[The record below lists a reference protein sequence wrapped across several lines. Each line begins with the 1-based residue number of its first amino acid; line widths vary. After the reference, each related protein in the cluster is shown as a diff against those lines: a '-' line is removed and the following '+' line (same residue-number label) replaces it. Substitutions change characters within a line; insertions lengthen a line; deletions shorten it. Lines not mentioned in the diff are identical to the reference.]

1 MCALYLLIDSV
12 VSDLKAATLSYLT
25 MLLRLAEDAACREQ
39 LESAGAVPA
48 LKLAMAWPHV
58 QWPAKRS
65 LHLLGHAEMEYQPFV
80 RYSKALLATLLSQ
93 QGVPPAAFASRGI
106 DAHLLLSLADEYM
119 QGAMALDEVT
129 VMKVRR
135 IQRAHQMFNAMDS
148 QDGKVD
154 GCVRQLDVDLYL
166 KNMANQ
172 RPPAASEIASRVF
185 QELQVPNTEPICFM
199 QFVHAYPWLSLE
211 LEAFMPMPQ
220 QTGSGGAGSGVP
232 PTRASNGYKRQ
243 RLGENSA
250 NVAGTG
256 AGVVGAIELE

>member
-1 MCALYLLIDSV
+1 M
-12 VSDLKAATLSYLT
+12 VSELSAATQQCLPPRTQLCCS
-25 MLLRLAEDAACREQ
+25 MACRPAPAVCPCG
-39 LESAGAVPA
+39 LSPHGGDNVAGRQ
-48 LKLAMAWPHV
+48 AMC
-58 QWPAKRS
+58 
-65 LHLLGHAEMEYQPFV
+65 
-80 RYSKALLATLLSQ
+80 

-119 QGAMALDEVT
+119 QGPMALDEVT

-154 GCVRQLDVDLYL
+154 GCVRQLDADLYL

-220 QTGSGGAGSGVP
+220 QTGSGGAGSAVP

-256 AGVVGAIELE
+256 AGVNGAIELE